1 MSASE
6 RFLNYH
12 RASITSSE
20 LLKAPKFVD
29 SYLKA
34 VEICVTALK
43 TKQRI
48 FTAGNGGSHA
58 DAIHIAGE
66 LVNYFTIPHVGF
78 PVMALGCNPAVLT
91 SWGNDHSFEEQ
102 LSRELSAYA
111 LSGDVLIA
119 ITTSGKSKN
128 IHKAI
133 ELARSVGVKVIAL
146 TSEKG
151 ASFLDADVSLA
162 VSSERTPHIQEGH
175 IIIYHAL
182 CAEIE
187 FQLTQTN

>member
-1 MSASE
+1 MTAHE
-6 RFLNYH
+6 RFIDYH
-12 RASITSSE
+12 RNSINSSL
-20 LLKAPKFVD
+20 LLKEPVLLK
-29 SYLKA
+29 SYLEA
-34 VEICVTALK
+34 VEICVTAIK
-43 TKQRI
+43 SRKRI

-66 LVNYFTIPHVGF
+66 LVNYFTIPHIGF

-91 SWGNDHSFEEQ
+91 SWANDKSFEEQ
-102 LSRELSAYA
+102 LGRELSAYA
-111 LSGDVLIA
+111 YSGDVLIA
-119 ITTSGKSKN
+119 ISTSGKSRN

-133 ELARSVGVKVIAL
+133 EVARTLGVKVIAL

-151 ASFLDADVSLA
+151 SKLLDSDVSLA
-162 VSSERTPHIQEGH
+162 VKSERTPHIQEGH

-187 FQLTQTN
+187 FQLTSI

>member
-1 MSASE
+1 MTVYE
-6 RFLNYH
+6 RFIDYH
-12 RASITSSE
+12 RNSINSSL
-20 LLKAPKFVD
+20 LLKEPEFLK
-29 SYLKA
+29 SYLEA
-34 VEICVTALK
+34 VEICVTAINSRK
-43 TKQRI
+43 RI

-66 LVNYFTIPHVGF
+66 LVNYFTIPHIGF

-91 SWGNDHSFEEQ
+91 SWANDQSFEEQ
-102 LSRELSAYA
+102 LGRELSAYA
-111 LSGDVLIA
+111 NSGDVLIA
-119 ITTSGKSKN
+119 ISTSGKSRN

-133 ELARSVGVKVIAL
+133 EVARSLGVKVIAL

-151 ASFLDADVSLA
+151 SKLLDSDVSLA
-162 VSSERTPHIQEGH
+162 VNSERTPHIQEGH

-187 FQLTQTN
+187 FQLTSI

>member
-1 MSASE
+1 MTAYE
-6 RFLNYH
+6 RFIDYH
-12 RASITSSE
+12 RNSINSSL
-20 LLKAPKFVD
+20 LLKEPVFLK
-29 SYLKA
+29 SYLEA
-34 VEICVTALK
+34 VEICVTAIK
-43 TKQRI
+43 SRKRI

-66 LVNYFTIPHVGF
+66 LVNYFTIPHIGF

-91 SWGNDHSFEEQ
+91 SWANDQSFEEQ
-102 LSRELSAYA
+102 LGRELSAYA
-111 LSGDVLIA
+111 YSGDVLIA
-119 ITTSGKSKN
+119 ISTSGKSRN

-133 ELARSVGVKVIAL
+133 EVARTLGVKVIAL

-151 ASFLDADVSLA
+151 SKLLDSDVSLA
-162 VSSERTPHIQEGH
+162 VNSERTPHIQEGH

-187 FQLTQTN
+187 FQLTSI

>member
-12 RASITSSE
+12 NASIASSM
-20 LLKAPKFVD
+20 LLKEPKFVD

-34 VEICVTALK
+34 VEICVSALMSNR
-43 TKQRI
+43 RI

-66 LVNYFTIPHVGF
+66 LVNFFTIPHVGF
-78 PVMALGCNPAVLT
+78 PVMALGCNPAVVT

-102 LSRELSAYA
+102 FSRELSAYA
-111 LSGDVLIA
+111 SAGDVLIV

-128 IHKAI
+128 IHRAI
-133 ELARSVGVKVIAL
+133 EVARNVGVSVIAL

-151 ASFLDADVSLA
+151 ASIIDADVSLA
-162 VSSERTPHIQEGH
+162 VDSDRTPHIQEGH
-175 IIIYHAL
+175 IIIYHSL

-187 FQLTQTN
+187 FQLTQNS